1 MKMIRGVVSEEL
13 EKGFR
18 KLAMEKFSYTKG
30 ALSKALEE
38 AVREWIKRNK

>member
-13 EKGFR
+13 EKEFR
-18 KLAMEKFSYTKG
+18 KRAMEKFSYTKG

-38 AVREWIKRNK
+38 AVKEWVKNNK